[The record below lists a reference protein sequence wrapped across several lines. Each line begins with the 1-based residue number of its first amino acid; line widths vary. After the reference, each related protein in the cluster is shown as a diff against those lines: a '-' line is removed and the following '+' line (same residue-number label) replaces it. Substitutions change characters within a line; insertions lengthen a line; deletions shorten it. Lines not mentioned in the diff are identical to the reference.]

1 MAKFT
6 DAFTAPAIAAIVEE
20 NASNRIP
27 YLGEGLFPRIQKS
40 GLNLRWFKQELGL
53 PILLKPSAFD
63 ANATI
68 RSRQGLE
75 VIDTEMAY
83 FKEAMIVKE
92 QDIQDYETLVEGAP
106 YAREI
111 LDRNFRDAEE
121 LIESARVVEERM
133 RMSLLANANGKPS
146 INIAAEGVAYEYDF
160 DPNGTY
166 ARDNY
171 TALSGT
177 SLWSDTA
184 KSTPLDDVQEAQDKV
199 YQKTG
204 VKPTNLIISQATMRL
219 LKKNESIKSAILAQN
234 VTANVLVTEAKVK
247 EIFLT
252 ELGVTILV
260 YAKQYKEWDKTNKR
274 YVAKKFY
281 PDGMATL
288 VPDGKLGNTYKG
300 TTPEEHRASDLNVQI
315 VDEGTAVAV
324 NTSFD
329 PVQTVTKAS
338 EVVLPSFENMNETYM
353 LKIDTNVIY

>member
-1 MAKFT
+1 MARFT
-6 DAFTAPAIAAIVEE
+6 DAFTSQAIAAIVNE

-27 YLGEGLFPRIQKS
+27 YLGEGLFPRVQKS
-40 GLNLRWFKQELGL
+40 GLNLKWFKQNLGL
-53 PILLKPSAFD
+53 PVILKPSAFD

-92 QDIQDYETLVEGAP
+92 QDIQDYETVVEGSP

-111 LDRNFRDAEE
+111 LDRNFRDAET

-146 INIAAEGVAYEYDF
+146 ISIATEGVTYAYDF

-166 ARDNY
+166 ASNNF

-177 SLWSDTA
+177 SLWSDTTN
-184 KSTPLDDVQEAQDKV
+184 STPLDDVSEAQDKV
-199 YQKTG
+199 EAKTG
-204 VKPTNLIISQATMRL
+204 ERPSILLISKATMNL
-219 LKKNESIKSAILAQN
+219 LKQNASIRSAILAQN
-234 VTANVLVTEAKVK
+234 VTANIFMTDNRVK
-247 EIFLT
+247 ELFSN
-252 ELGVTILV
+252 ELGISIIV
-260 YAKQYKEWDKTNKR
+260 YTKQYVDENGT
-274 YVAKKFY
+274 AKKFY

-288 VPDGKLGNTYKG
+288 LPNGQLGSTYKG
-300 TTPEEHRASDLNVQI
+300 VTPEEHRAGELNVQI
-315 VDEGTAVAV
+315 VDDGTAVAV

-338 EVVLPSFENMNETYM
+338 EVVLPSFENMDKTYM
-353 LKIDTNVIY
+353 IKVGTVAY

>member
-1 MAKFT
+1 MARFT
-6 DAFTAPAIAAIVEE
+6 DAFTSQAIAAIVNE

-27 YLGEGLFPRIQKS
+27 YLGEGLFPRVQKS
-40 GLNLRWFKQELGL
+40 GLNLKWFKQNLGL
-53 PILLKPSAFD
+53 PVILKPSAFD

-92 QDIQDYETLVEGAP
+92 QDIQDYETVVEGSP

-111 LDRNFRDAEE
+111 LDRNFKDAET

-146 INIAAEGVAYEYDF
+146 ISIAAEGVTYAYDF

-166 ARDNY
+166 ASNNF

-177 SLWSDTA
+177 SLWSDTTN
-184 KSTPLDDVQEAQDKV
+184 STPLEDVSEAQDKV
-199 YQKTG
+199 EAKTG
-204 VKPTNLIISQATMRL
+204 ERPSILLISKATMNL
-219 LKKNESIKSAILAQN
+219 LKQNASIRSAILAQN
-234 VTANVLVTEAKVK
+234 VTANIFMTDNRVK
-247 EIFLT
+247 ELFAN
-252 ELGVTILV
+252 ELGISIIV
-260 YAKQYKEWDKTNKR
+260 YTKQYVDENGT
-274 YVAKKFY
+274 AKKFY

-288 VPDGKLGNTYKG
+288 LPNGQLGNTYKG
-300 TTPEEHRASDLNVQI
+300 VTPEEHRAGELNVQI
-315 VDEGTAVAV
+315 VDDGTAVAV

-338 EVVLPSFENMNETYM
+338 EVVLPSFENMDKTYM
-353 LKIDTNVIY
+353 IKVGTVAY

>member
-1 MAKFT
+1 MARFT
-6 DAFTAPAIAAIVEE
+6 DAFTAPAIAAIVNE

-40 GLNLRWFKQELGL
+40 GLTLKWFKQNLGL
-53 PILLKPSAFD
+53 PVILKPSAFD

-92 QDIQDYETLVEGAP
+92 QDIQDYETQVENSP

-111 LDRNFRDAEE
+111 LDRNFRDAET
-121 LIESARVVEERM
+121 LIEGARVVEERM

-166 ARDNY
+166 AANNF
-171 TALSGT
+171 TALTGT
-177 SLWSDTA
+177 SAWTDTA
-184 KSTPLDDVQEAQDKV
+184 NSTPLDDIQDAQDAV
-199 YQKTG
+199 EAKTG
-204 VKPTNLIISQATMRL
+204 ERPSIMLISKNTMNL
-219 LKKNESIKSAILAQN
+219 LKKNKSIKDAILAQN
-234 VTANVLVTEAKVK
+234 VTANLLMTDARVK
-247 EIFLT
+247 EIFSN
-252 ELGVTILV
+252 ELGIAIIV
-260 YAKQYKEWDKTNKR
+260 YTKQYVDETGTT
-274 YVAKKFY
+274 KKFY

-288 VPDGKLGNTYKG
+288 LPNGNLGNTYKG
-300 TTPEEHRASDLNVQI
+300 VTPEEFRAGDLNVQI
-315 VDEGTAVAV
+315 VDNGTAVAV

-338 EVVLPSFENMNETYM
+338 EVVLPSFENMDRTYM
-353 LKIDTNVIY
+353 LKVGTVAY

>member
-1 MAKFT
+1 MARFT
-6 DAFTAPAIAAIVEE
+6 DAFTSQAIAAIVNE

-27 YLGEGLFPRIQKS
+27 YLGEGLFPRVQKS
-40 GLNLRWFKQELGL
+40 GLNLKWFKQNLGL
-53 PILLKPSAFD
+53 PVILKPSAFD

-92 QDIQDYETLVEGAP
+92 QDIQDYETVVEGSP

-111 LDRNFRDAEE
+111 LDRNFRDAET

-146 INIAAEGVAYEYDF
+146 ISIATEGVTYAYDF

-166 ARDNY
+166 ASNNF

-177 SLWSDTA
+177 SLWSDTTN
-184 KSTPLDDVQEAQDKV
+184 STPLDDVSEAQDKV
-199 YQKTG
+199 EAKTG
-204 VKPTNLIISQATMRL
+204 ERPSILLISKATMNL
-219 LKKNESIKSAILAQN
+219 LKQNASIRSAILAQN
-234 VTANVLVTEAKVK
+234 VTANIFMTDNRVK
-247 EIFLT
+247 ELFSN
-252 ELGVTILV
+252 ELGISIIV
-260 YAKQYKEWDKTNKR
+260 YTKQYVDENGT
-274 YVAKKFY
+274 AKKFY

-288 VPDGKLGNTYKG
+288 LPNGQLGNTYKG
-300 TTPEEHRASDLNVQI
+300 VTPEEHRAGELNVQI
-315 VDEGTAVAV
+315 VDDGTAVAV

-338 EVVLPSFENMNETYM
+338 EVVLPSFENMDKTYM
-353 LKIDTNVIY
+353 IKVGTVAY

>member
-1 MAKFT
+1 MPRFT
-6 DAFTAPAIAAIVEE
+6 DAFTAPAIAAIVNE

-40 GLNLRWFKQELGL
+40 GLTLKWFKQNLGL
-53 PILLKPSAFD
+53 PVILKPSAFD

-92 QDIQDYETLVEGAP
+92 QDIQDYETQVENSP

-111 LDRNFRDAEE
+111 LDRNFRDAET

-146 INIAAEGVAYEYDF
+146 ISISAEGVTYAYDF
-160 DPNGTY
+160 DPNGNY
-166 ARDNY
+166 ASNNF

-177 SLWSDTA
+177 SLWTDTTN
-184 KSTPLDDVQEAQDKV
+184 STPLDDVQDAQDAV
-199 YQKTG
+199 EAKTG
-204 VKPTNLIISQATMRL
+204 ERPSILLISKATMNL
-219 LKKNESIKSAILAQN
+219 LKKNASIKSDILAQN
-234 VTANVLVTEAKVK
+234 ITANIFMTDNRVK
-247 EIFLT
+247 EIFSN
-252 ELGVTILV
+252 ELGISVIV
-260 YAKQYKEWDKTNKR
+260 YTKQYVDENGQ
-274 YVAKKFY
+274 AKKFY

-288 VPDGKLGNTYKG
+288 LPNGILGNTYKG
-300 TTPEEHRASDLNVQI
+300 VTPEEHRASDLNVQI
-315 VDEGTAVAV
+315 VDDGTAVAV

-338 EVVLPSFENMNETYM
+338 EVVLPSFENMDRTYM
-353 LKIDTNVIY
+353 IKVASSVTY

>member
-1 MAKFT
+1 MARFT
-6 DAFTAPAIAAIVEE
+6 DAFTSQAIAAIVNE

-27 YLGEGLFPRIQKS
+27 YLGEGLFPRVQKS
-40 GLNLRWFKQELGL
+40 GLNLKWFKQNLGL
-53 PILLKPSAFD
+53 PVILKPSAFD

-92 QDIQDYETLVEGAP
+92 QDIQDYETVVEGSP

-111 LDRNFRDAEE
+111 LDRNFRDAET

-146 INIAAEGVAYEYDF
+146 ISIAAEGVTYAYDF

-166 ARDNY
+166 ASNNF

-177 SLWSDTA
+177 SLWSDTTN
-184 KSTPLDDVQEAQDKV
+184 STPLEDVSEAQDKV
-199 YQKTG
+199 EAKTG
-204 VKPTNLIISQATMRL
+204 ERPSILLISKATMNL
-219 LKKNESIKSAILAQN
+219 LKQNASIRSAILAQN
-234 VTANVLVTEAKVK
+234 VTANIFMTDNRVK
-247 EIFLT
+247 ELFSN
-252 ELGVTILV
+252 ELGISIIV
-260 YAKQYKEWDKTNKR
+260 YTKQYVDESGT
-274 YVAKKFY
+274 AKKFY

-288 VPDGKLGNTYKG
+288 LPNGQLGSTFKG
-300 TTPEEHRASDLNVQI
+300 VSPEEHRAGELNVQI
-315 VDEGTAVAV
+315 VDDGTAVAV

-329 PVQTVTKAS
+329 PVQTVTKVS
-338 EVVLPSFENMNETYM
+338 EVVLPSFENMDKTYM
-353 LKIDTNVIY
+353 IKVGTVAY

>member
-1 MAKFT
+1 MARFT
-6 DAFTAPAIAAIVEE
+6 DAFTAPAIASIVNE
-20 NASNRIP
+20 NASNRIA

-92 QDIQDYETLVEGAP
+92 QDIQDYETQIENSP

-146 INIAAEGVAYEYDF
+146 INIAAEGVAYEYDY

-166 ARDNY
+166 AANNY

-177 SLWSDTA
+177 SAWSDTA
-184 KSTPLDDVQEAQDKV
+184 NSTPLDDVQEAQDKV

-204 VKPTNLIISQATMRL
+204 VKPTLMVISQKTMGL
-219 LKKNESIKSAILAQN
+219 LKKNDSIKAAVLAQN
-234 VTANVLVTEAKVK
+234 VTANVLMTEARVK
-247 EIFLT
+247 EIFSN
-252 ELGVTILV
+252 ELNIEILV
-260 YAKQYKEWDKTNKR
+260 YAKQYKEWDETNKV

-288 VPDGKLGNTYKG
+288 LPTGKLGNTYKG
-300 TTPEEHRASDLNVQI
+300 TTPEEHRASKLNVQI
-315 VDEGTAVAV
+315 VDDGTAVAV

-338 EVVLPSFENMNETYM
+338 EVVLPSFENMDETYM
-353 LKIDTNVIY
+353 LKVDTVAY